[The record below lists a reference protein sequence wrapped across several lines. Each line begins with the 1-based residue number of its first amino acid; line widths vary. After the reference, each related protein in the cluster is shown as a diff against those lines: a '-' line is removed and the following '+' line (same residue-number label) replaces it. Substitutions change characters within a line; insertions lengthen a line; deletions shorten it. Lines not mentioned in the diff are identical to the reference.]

1 MSGNI
6 AKNCWGALEKVSA
19 PRVYEK
25 GETVYLQGNHA
36 QEFFYLKSGSVRI
49 FLSSENGS
57 EKTLSVLKP
66 GNIFGEAA
74 FFDGMP
80 RVSSARALARSEILR
95 ITRRGLLA
103 CIRQEPQLA
112 MELLS
117 RLSLTIRMLSAQ
129 VDAATFQ
136 QADERLAHLLLDL
149 TGPDGRVRA
158 THADLAALAGVSRV
172 TVSRILSRF
181 AANGWVR
188 TGYREIR
195 VADAGAFRRFLSAER
210 TDAKKGTP

>member
-1 MSGNI
+1 MSGNA
-6 AKNCWGALEKVSA
+6 AKNSWGALEKASA

-36 QEFFYLKSGSVRI
+36 REFFYLKSGSVRI

-66 GNIFGEAA
+66 GGIFGEAA

-80 RVSSARALARSEILR
+80 RVSSAKTLAQSEIVTV
-95 ITRRGLLA
+95 TRRGLLA

-136 QADERLAHLLLDL
+136 QADERLARLLLDL
-149 TGPDGRVRA
+149 ADTNGRVRA
-158 THADLAALAGVSRV
+158 THEDLAALAGVSRV

-181 AANGWVR
+181 AANGWVK
-188 TGYREIR
+188 TGYRSLLLRDARALR
-195 VADAGAFRRFLSAER
+195 VLAREE
-210 TDAKKGTP
+210 TDT

>member
-1 MSGNI
+1 MGGNA
-6 AKNCWGALEKVSA
+6 AKNGWGALEVGST

-80 RVSSARALARSEILR
+80 RVSSARALARSEILK

-112 MELLS
+112 MGLLS

-136 QADERLAHLLLDL
+136 QADERLARLLLDL
-149 TGPDGRVRA
+149 AGTDGRVRA
-158 THADLAALAGVSRV
+158 THEDLAALAGVSRV

-181 AANGWVR
+181 AANGWVG
-188 TGYREIR
+188 TGYRSLILRDARALR
-195 VADAGAFRRFLSAER
+195 VLAREETG
-210 TDAKKGTP
+210 GTA